1 MVGTAGR
8 AWTSYENREYGYGIA
23 YPGDWTGK
31 VNQTICDKTLCVQS
45 VELTKEGRMV
55 GDRIETAS
63 IVPLMVLV
71 PTSRYRV
78 VFLSAPT
85 VPAGRAQKSPL
96 RYRPVS
102 RPVVAAA
109 RLTVLTLGTVTFVAV
124 AWRVLIALPTPYR
137 VVDQKLGAFM
147 GVISALGIAL
157 GGYQSVREQRT
168 RLFASTSPAS
178 RSDALASVRD
188 SG

>member
-1 MVGTAGR
+1 MRAPTPGSATRLNHGDAVAAVAAIVLLVLIFAVEWYGVAG
-8 AWTSYENREYGYGIA
+8 I
-23 YPGDWTGK
+23 PGRSS
-31 VNQTICDKTLCVQS
+31 QS
-45 VELTKEGRMV
+45 VSAEDAWNGLSVIRWLMMLT
-55 GDRIETAS
+55 I
-63 IVPLMVLV
+63 
-71 PTSRYRV
+71 
-78 VFLSAPT
+78 LSALASLAIH
-85 VPAGRAQKSPL
+85 V
-96 RYRPVS
+96 RPVS